1 MIVAF
6 TPPKPQFA
14 ATLRIVISDS
24 LATLRAVFLAGLAGL
39 AWTST
44 LPAQTDAS
52 KPNIVLIMLDD
63 LGIEGIGAY
72 GGESYETPRID
83 QLAES
88 GIRFD
93 QAFANPVCTPSR
105 VKLMTGKH
113 GVRNYTRFAE
123 LDRTQRTFAH
133 QLKEMGYATA
143 VAGKWQLG
151 QEHDSPT
158 HFGFDQS
165 VLWQLTAEGRHRPG
179 TKLDSR
185 YVNPVLFI
193 DGEMKIY
200 SNGEYGP
207 DLCANFIIDFIAD
220 NAREDRPFFA
230 YYPMI
235 LPHWPFDPTPFS
247 DTWDPE
253 RLGSKERYGPGG
265 SEMWHK
271 HKADMVNYADRIV
284 GRIID
289 KIEELGICDQ
299 TLILF
304 TSDNG
309 TDTRITSRW
318 RGREVTGGKNTI
330 TDEGTRV
337 PFIASWQGVIEPGRI
352 SDELIDF
359 SDVLPTLCEVAGAP
373 LPENRVIDG
382 VSLVPTMLGQGSRD
396 KAFAYV
402 WHNPRG
408 SNRGADIFARTIEH
422 KVVRRRGE
430 SVDRYF
436 HCPGPFEEIEIP
448 DDEMTDAQR
457 QAKEQLVRA
466 MNQIEASD

>member
-1 MIVAF
+1 MTTSPI
-6 TPPKPQFA
+6 PPKLLFTAILRKAISYPL
-14 ATLRIVISDS
+14 TL
-24 LATLRAVFLAGLAGL
+24 LRVVFLTGL

-44 LPAQTDAS
+44 LSAQTPAT

-63 LGIEGIGAY
+63 LGLEAIRSY

-83 QLAES
+83 RLAES

-105 VKLMTGKH
+105 VKIMTGKH

-123 LDRTQRTFAH
+123 LDRKQRTFAH
-133 QLKEMGYATA
+133 QLKEIGYATA
-143 VAGKWQLG
+143 IAGKWQLG
-151 QEHDSPT
+151 QELDAPA

-165 VLWQLTAEGRHRPG
+165 LLWQLTYEGRYRPG

-185 YVNPVLFI
+185 YVNPVLFV
-193 DGEMKIY
+193 DGEMTIY
-200 SNGEYGP
+200 SDGEYGP
-207 DLCANFIIDFIAD
+207 DLCADFIIDFMAD

-235 LPHWPFDPTPFS
+235 LPHFPFDPTPLS

-253 RLGSKERYGPGG
+253 RLGSAERYGPGG
-265 SEMWHK
+265 REMWHK
-271 HKADMVNYADRIV
+271 HTADMVKYADRIV
-284 GRIID
+284 GRIVD
-289 KIEELGICDQ
+289 KIEELGIRDE

-309 TDTRITSRW
+309 TDKRITSRW
-318 RGREVTGGKNTI
+318 RGRDVTGGKGTI

-337 PFIASWQGVIEPGRI
+337 PFIASWPGVIEPGRV

-359 SDVLPTLCEVAGAP
+359 SDVLPTIVEVAGGR
-373 LPENRVIDG
+373 LPGDRVIDG
-382 VSLVPTMLGQGSRD
+382 VSLVPTFQGLDTRD
-396 KAFAYV
+396 KDYVYV

-408 SNRGADIFARTIEH
+408 KGADIFARTAEH

-430 SVDRYF
+430 RVYRYV
-436 HCPGPFEEIEIP
+436 HCPGPFEENAIP
-448 DDEMTDAQR
+448 DSDLTAAQR
-457 QAKEQLVRA
+457 QAKEQLVMA
-466 MNQIEASD
+466 IKQIEASAKAQ